1 MFHPVARIQ
10 RQARRMVGAGGLERP
25 AYQIQEERLMTMR
38 ADPGVVRGPENW
50 NYIYRFLGFALAIEG
65 TIIGMVPLSFPLN
78 IIVYGIVG
86 YLTFWLFIDYGPF
99 QNWLVGKK
107 IEYESRPR

>member
-1 MFHPVARIQ
+1 MS
-10 RQARRMVGAGGLERP
+10 
-25 AYQIQEERLMTMR
+25 MR
-38 ADPGVVRGPENW
+38 VDADVVRGPESW

-65 TIIGMVPLSFPLN
+65 TTIGMFGLSFPWN
-78 IIVYGIVG
+78 IIVYVIVG

-99 QNWLVGKK
+99 QNWLLGKK